1 MVSLTNH
8 HERSVP
14 GNRRPRGDYVSIFT
28 RKTDKHRPRP
38 GSINFDSS
46 DEVVLTRQIDDW
58 VGTNRPRLGEVLM
71 ELGLIEPGAV
81 EEALRLQAEETEEAR
96 RALVAAAEAEGQ
108 DPLDPSVSTD
118 LVPAKPKV
126 GEVLMRTGALDEV
139 SLAAALSRQFGVPLA
154 DLRVESPD
162 PEAVQL
168 VPEEL
173 AREHL
178 LLPLKFENDRLQV
191 VTADPFDTA
200 AIRAITYH
208 VGKVA
213 LRIGARSEI
222 ERQLDRAYNVLQ
234 AADEHIRA
242 FELTYDEPNEEAR
255 SETALQFDENAPVVQ
270 VVNRVITQA
279 VRQRASDVHIEP
291 TENDVSVR
299 YRIDGAMTDVIHLP
313 LRMGPA
319 VTSRIK
325 VMAELN
331 IVERRR
337 PQDGQFGVNVD
348 GRPIDFRVSVA
359 PTVHGEK
366 TVLRLLDKTK
376 SLISL
381 HDLGMSHDVVE
392 RFTHI
397 VSAPLGMLL
406 CTGPTGSGKT
416 TTLYATLNEVRD
428 PTKNIVTIEDP
439 VEYQFEGITQ
449 MPVIPNSLTFAHG
462 LRSILRQD
470 PDTILVG
477 EIRDEETARIAMQ
490 AALTGHFVLSSL
502 HATDA
507 VAAVHR
513 FTDMGIEPFLVA
525 SSLSGVVGQRL
536 LRRNCTACAETYK
549 PTAAES
555 RMLERYS
562 SLTPVWAKGK
572 GCELCA
578 GTGYRGRVG
587 VYELLVF
594 TDAIRDL
601 VVARASHH
609 EIKALAVEE
618 GMRTMQQEA
627 FDMVA
632 KGLTTVDDVLR
643 SVYASGMDAEDAPIG
658 ELEPGKS
665 ELPAGKRAIEGLH
678 EESELDDDSLRDS
691 VGNVVNEGG
700 AIPAG
705 PTRVSASVSGPL
717 ASGEG
722 ES

>member
-1 MVSLTNH
+1 M
-8 HERSVP
+8 
-14 GNRRPRGDYVSIFT
+14 SIFN
-28 RKTDKHRPRP
+28 KKADKRRSTP
-38 GSINFDSS
+38 GSVNFDSS
-46 DEVVLTRQIDDW
+46 DEVALTGQIDDW
-58 VGTNRPRLGEVLM
+58 VSTNRPRLGEVLL

-81 EEALRLQAEETEEAR
+81 ESALQMQAEETEAAR
-96 RALVAAAEAEGQ
+96 KALVAAAEAEGQ
-108 DPLDPSVSTD
+108 DPLDPSFGTD
-118 LVPAKPKV
+118 LVPVKPKM
-126 GEVLMRTGALDEV
+126 GELLIRGGHLDEV

-178 LLPLKFENDRLQV
+178 ILPLKFENDRLQV
-191 VTADPFDTA
+191 VTADPFDVE

-213 LRIGARSEI
+213 LRIGARSDI
-222 ERQLDRAYNVLQ
+222 ERHLDRAYDVLEQ
-234 AADEHIRA
+234 ADEHIRA
-242 FELTYDEPNEEAR
+242 FELAYDEPTTVDTPEE
-255 SETALQFDENAPVVQ
+255 FKVDENAPVVQ

-291 TENDVSVR
+291 TEAFVRVR
-299 YRIDGAMTDVIHLP
+299 YRIDGAMTEAIQLP

-319 VTSRIK
+319 LSSRVK

-337 PQDGQFGVNVD
+337 PQDGQFGINVD
-348 GRPIDFRVSVA
+348 GRPIDFRVSVV

-366 TVLRLLDKTK
+366 TVMRLLDKTK

-381 HDLGMSHDVVE
+381 PDLGMAQDVADKYRE
-392 RFTHI
+392 I

-428 PTKNIVTIEDP
+428 DTKNIVTIEDP
-439 VEYQFEGITQ
+439 VEYQFDGITQ
-449 MPVIPNSLTFAHG
+449 MPVTGTGITFADG
-462 LRSILRQD
+462 LRGILRQD

-477 EIRDEETARIAMQ
+477 EIRDDETARIAMQ

-502 HATDA
+502 HAVDA
-507 VAAVHR
+507 VSAVHR
-513 FTDMGIEPFLVA
+513 FVDMGIEPFLV
-525 SSLSGVVGQRL
+525 SSALSAVVGQRL
-536 LRRNCTACAETYK
+536 LRRVCSSCAETHK
-549 PTAAES
+549 PSAYEA
-555 RMLERYS
+555 RLVGQYS
-562 SLTPVWAKGK
+562 KITPTWAKGR
-572 GCELCA
+572 GCELCSN
-578 GTGYRGRVG
+578 TGYRGRVG

-601 VVARASHH
+601 VVARATHH
-609 EIKALAVEE
+609 EIKAVAMEE

-627 FDMVA
+627 FDLVA

-643 SVYASGMDAEDAPIG
+643 SVYAPGMDSGAGAVG
-658 ELEPGKS
+658 ELEAGKS
-665 ELPAGKRAIEGLH
+665 ELPVGKD
-678 EESELDDDSLRDS
+678 ELLSSRKDVEVGHHGLRDEK
-691 VGNVVNEGG
+691 GNEVAAEGE
-700 AIPAG
+700 AIPTGPSTVGVGAG
-705 PTRVSASVSGPL
+705 EERR
-717 ASGEG
+717 
-722 ES
+722 

>member
-1 MVSLTNH
+1 M
-8 HERSVP
+8 
-14 GNRRPRGDYVSIFT
+14 SIFS
-28 RKTDKHRPRP
+28 RKTDKQRAKV
-38 GSINFDSS
+38 GSVNFDSS
-46 DEVVLTRQIDDW
+46 DEVVLTHQIDDW
-58 VGTNRPRLGEVLM
+58 VSTNRPRLGEVLM
-71 ELGLIEPGAV
+71 ELGMIEPGAV
-81 EEALRLQAEETEEAR
+81 EEALRLQAEETEVAR
-96 RALVAAAEAEGQ
+96 QALVAAAEAEGQ
-108 DPLDPSVSTD
+108 DPLDPSVSTE
-118 LVPAKPKV
+118 LVPTKPKV

-154 DLRVESPD
+154 DLRLEVPD

-173 AREHL
+173 AREHVI
-178 LLPLKFENDRLQV
+178 LPLKFENDRLQV
-191 VTADPFDTA
+191 VTADPFDVE

-222 ERQLDRAYNVLQ
+222 ERHLDRAYNVLQ
-234 AADEHIRA
+234 ASDDYIRA
-242 FELTYDEPNEEAR
+242 FELSYDEPSQENR
-255 SETALQFDENAPVVQ
+255 SDSTLQFDENAPVVQ

-291 TENDVSVR
+291 TEEDVTVR
-299 YRIDGAMTDVIHLP
+299 YRIDGAMTDAIRLP
-313 LRMGPA
+313 QRMGPA

-348 GRPIDFRVSVA
+348 GRPIDFRVSVV
-359 PTVHGEK
+359 PTMHGEK

-381 HDLGMSHDVVE
+381 HDLGMSAEVVE
-392 RFTHI
+392 RFTKI
-397 VSAPLGMLL
+397 VSSPLGMLL

-439 VEYQFEGITQ
+439 VEYQFAGITQ
-449 MPVIPNSLTFAHG
+449 MPVIGKSLTFAEG
-462 LRSILRQD
+462 LRGILRQD

-502 HATDA
+502 HAVDS

-525 SSLSGVVGQRL
+525 SALSGVVGQRL
-536 LRRNCTACAETYK
+536 LRRNCTGCAETYK

-555 RMLERYS
+555 RLLERYS
-562 SLTPVWAKGK
+562 NLTPVWTKGA
-572 GCELCA
+572 GCELCS
-578 GTGYRGRVG
+578 GTGFRGRVG
-587 VYELLVF
+587 VYELLVL
-594 TDAIRDL
+594 TDTIRDL
-601 VVARASHH
+601 VVAKASHH
-609 EIKALAVEE
+609 EIKAVAVEE

-627 FDMVA
+627 FDLVA

-643 SVYASGMDAEDAPIG
+643 SVYASGMDTENAPIG
-658 ELEPGKS
+658 ELEAGKS
-665 ELPAGKRAIEGLH
+665 ELPAGKHAIEGLRD
-678 EESELDDDSLRDS
+678 ESKTGDDSLRDS
-691 VGNVVNEGG
+691 TGNVVVNDGG
-700 AIPAG
+700 AIPTG
-705 PTRVSASVSGPL
+705 PSTVGASVSGFSG
-717 ASGEG
+717 SGEG
-722 ES
+722 EL

>member
-1 MVSLTNH
+1 M
-8 HERSVP
+8 
-14 GNRRPRGDYVSIFT
+14 F
-28 RKTDKHRPRP
+28 
-38 GSINFDSS
+38 
-46 DEVVLTRQIDDW
+46 
-58 VGTNRPRLGEVLM
+58 
-71 ELGLIEPGAV
+71 
-81 EEALRLQAEETEEAR
+81 
-96 RALVAAAEAEGQ
+96 
-108 DPLDPSVSTD
+108 
-118 LVPAKPKV
+118 
-126 GEVLMRTGALDEV
+126 
-139 SLAAALSRQFGVPLA
+139 PLA

-162 PEAVQL
+162 PEAVAL

-178 LLPLKFENDRLQV
+178 ILPLRFEHDRLQV
-191 VTADPFDTA
+191 VTADPFDTD
-200 AIRAITYH
+200 AIRAVTYH

-213 LRIGARSEI
+213 LRIGARGDI
-222 ERQLDRAYNVLQ
+222 ERHLDRAYNVLTT
-234 AADEHIRA
+234 ADDHIRA
-242 FELTYDEPNEEAR
+242 FELTYDEPSQDNRTEN
-255 SETALQFDENAPVVQ
+255 ALQFDENAPVVQ

-291 TENDVSVR
+291 TGEDVTVR

-313 LRMGPA
+313 QRMGPA

-348 GRPIDFRVSVA
+348 GRPIDFRVSVVPA
-359 PTVHGEK
+359 MHGEK

-381 HDLGMSHDVVE
+381 HDLGMSDEVVE
-392 RFTHI
+392 KFTHI
-397 VSAPLGMLL
+397 VQSPLGMLL

-439 VEYQFEGITQ
+439 VEYQFAGITQ
-449 MPVIPNSLTFAHG
+449 MPVIGNSLTFADG
-462 LRSILRQD
+462 LRGILRQD

-502 HATDA
+502 HAVDA

-525 SSLSGVVGQRL
+525 SALSGVVGQRL
-536 LRRNCTACAETYK
+536 LRRNCMGCAETYK

-555 RMLERYS
+555 RLLERYTN
-562 SLTPVWAKGK
+562 LTPMWSKGA
-572 GCELCA
+572 GCELCS

-587 VYELLVF
+587 VYELLVL
-594 TDAIRDL
+594 TDTIRDL

-609 EIKALAVEE
+609 EIKAVAVEE

-627 FDMVA
+627 FDLVA

-643 SVYASGMDAEDAPIG
+643 SVYAAGMDSDAAPIG
-658 ELEPGKS
+658 ELAAGKS
-665 ELPAGKRAIEGLH
+665 ELPAGKRAIEGLRDERH
-678 EESELDDDSLRDS
+678 MGDDSLRDS
-691 VGNVVNEGG
+691 TGKVVVNEGG
-700 AIPAG
+700 AIPTGPSTVAASAAG
-705 PTRVSASVSGPL
+705 GVGSVE
-717 ASGEG
+717 GEG
-722 ES
+722 

>member
-1 MVSLTNH
+1 MALFGKKAH
-8 HERSVP
+8 
-14 GNRRPRGDYVSIFT
+14 
-28 RKTDKHRPRP
+28 KQKP
-38 GSINFDSS
+38 GSVNFDSS
-46 DEVVLTRQIDDW
+46 DEAALTDQIDAW
-58 VGTNRPRLGEVLM
+58 VSTNRPRLGEVLL
-71 ELGLIEPGAV
+71 ELGIIEPGDV

-108 DPLDPSVSTD
+108 DPLDPSVSTA
-118 LVPAKPKV
+118 LVPTKPRV
-126 GEVLMRTGALDEV
+126 GEMLMRSGHLDEV

-154 DLRVESPD
+154 DLKVETPD

-173 AREHL
+173 ARQHL
-178 LLPLKFENDRLQV
+178 ILPLRFDNDRLQV
-191 VTADPFDTA
+191 VTSDPFDTE

-222 ERQLDRAYNVLQ
+222 ERQLDRAYNVLDQ
-234 AADEHIRA
+234 ADQHIRA
-242 FELTYDEPNEEAR
+242 FELAYDEPTTTVDG
-255 SETALQFDENAPVVQ
+255 SDTFQVDENAPVVQ

-291 TENDVSVR
+291 TENHVRVR
-299 YRIDGAMTDVIHLP
+299 YRIDGAMTEAIQLP

-319 VTSRIK
+319 VSSRIK

-337 PQDGQFGVNVD
+337 PQDGQFGIHVD
-348 GRPIDFRVSVA
+348 GRPIDFRVSVV

-381 HDLGMSHDVVE
+381 PDLGMAEEVAKK
-392 RFTHI
+392 FTEI
-397 VSAPLGMLL
+397 VSSPLGMLL

-439 VEYQFEGITQ
+439 VEYQFDGITQ
-449 MPVIPNSLTFAHG
+449 MPVTGTGMSFADG
-462 LRSILRQD
+462 LRGILRQD

-502 HATDA
+502 HAVDA
-507 VAAVHR
+507 VSAVHR
-513 FTDMGIEPFLVA
+513 FTDMGIEPFLV
-525 SSLSGVVGQRL
+525 SSALSAVVGQRL
-536 LRRNCTACAETYK
+536 LRRICSTCAETYK
-549 PTAAES
+549 PSASEA
-555 RMLERYS
+555 RLLERFS
-562 SLTPVWAKGK
+562 NLTPVWTRGA
-572 GCELCA
+572 GCEVCS

-587 VYELLVF
+587 VYELLVLS
-594 TDAIRDL
+594 DSIRDL
-601 VVARASHH
+601 VVANATHH
-609 EIKALAVEE
+609 EIKAVAIEE

-627 FDMVA
+627 FDLVA
-632 KGLTTVDDVLR
+632 RGLTTVEDVLR
-643 SVYASGMDAEDAPIG
+643 SVYAPGMDEDTAPVG
-658 ELEPGKS
+658 ELE
-665 ELPAGKRAIEGLH
+665 AGKA
-678 EESELDDDSLRDS
+678 ELEASKAELEASSQDLARDDGRDDKRS
-691 VGNVVNEGG
+691 DRDQDVVNGLQGRSAEPDGE
-700 AIPAG
+700 AIPVG
-705 PTRVSASVSGPL
+705 PSTSRAMV
-717 ASGEG
+717 GE
-722 ES
+722 EAK